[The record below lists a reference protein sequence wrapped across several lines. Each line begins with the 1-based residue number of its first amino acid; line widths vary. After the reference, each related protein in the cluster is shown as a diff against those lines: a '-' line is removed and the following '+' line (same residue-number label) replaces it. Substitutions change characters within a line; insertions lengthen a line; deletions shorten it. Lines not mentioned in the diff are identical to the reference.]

1 MPTLELLLRG
11 VQVVDGTGAA
21 GFQGS
26 VGIVGRTIALVSRD
40 PECDLPADRVLEG
53 GGLAVAPGFI
63 DLHAH
68 SDLALLTDR
77 QHLAKVAQGV
87 TFELL
92 GQDGLSYAPSDPVT
106 APQLRDRLIGW
117 NGEVPRDLPAF
128 GTVASYLDRLDDGAA
143 VNAGYLVPQ
152 GNIRMLVMGWRQ
164 GRPTGDE
171 LTRMC
176 SLVAQG
182 MEEGAFGLSTGLTYT
197 PGMYADT
204 DELVA
209 LCRVVASYGGFLAT
223 HQRSYGAGAMDAYRE
238 MVDIARRS
246 GVALHLSHATMNFA
260 VNRGRAGEL
269 LALVDDALA
278 DGLDV
283 TLDSY
288 PYTAGSTSLVSLLP
302 SWVFAD
308 GPKALLGRLRDPN
321 QRVRILRELD
331 VEGSDGHHGVA
342 ADWSAIQVSGVRR
355 DANAGWVGR
364 TVAEIAAGGMPAE
377 AYLDMLLAD
386 DAGSSCLM
394 HVGDEDNVRAIMR
407 HPSHTAGS
415 DGLLVGARPHPRG
428 WGTFAR
434 YLGHYARDEGV
445 LTLED
450 CVAHLTSRPANRLG
464 LADRGLVAEGYVADL
479 VLFDPA
485 TLADT
490 ATYVDP
496 RRTPRG
502 IPYVLIGG
510 EFVIDEGA
518 RTDALPGRALR
529 RSTGR
534 PRAGH
539 HEKERREPGPC

>member
-1 MPTLELLLRG
+1 MPPFDLLLRG
-11 VQVVDGTGAA
+11 VEVLDGTGAP
-21 GFQGS
+21 GFRGS
-26 VGIVGRTIALVSRD
+26 VGITGRTIALVSRD
-40 PECDLPADRVLEG
+40 PEADLPALRVLEG
-53 GGLAVAPGFI
+53 RTVEGGVLAVAPGFI

-68 SDLALLTDR
+68 SDLAVLTDR
-77 QHLAKVAQGV
+77 EHLAKVAQGV

-106 APQLRDRLIGW
+106 APQLRDRLVGW
-117 NGEVPRDLPAF
+117 NGEVPPDVGSF
-128 GTVASYLDRLDDGAA
+128 DSVASYLDRLDGGAP

-164 GRPTGDE
+164 GPPTRDE
-171 LTRMC
+171 LDRMC

-182 MEEGAFGLSTGLTYT
+182 MDEGAFGLSTGLTYT
-197 PGMYADT
+197 PGMYAGT

-223 HQRSYGAGAMDAYRE
+223 HQRSYGVGALDAYRE
-238 MVDIARRS
+238 MFDIARRS

-269 LALVDDALA
+269 LALVDEALA

-288 PYTAGSTSLVSLLP
+288 PYLAGSTSLVSLLP
-302 SWVFAD
+302 RWVFAD
-308 GPKALLGRLRDPN
+308 GPEALLARLRDPG

-331 VEGSDGHHGVA
+331 VEGSDGHHGVV
-342 ADWSAIQVSGVRR
+342 ADWSAIQVSGVWR

-364 TVAEIAAGGMPAE
+364 TVTEIADGGVPAE
-377 AYLDMLLAD
+377 TYLDLLLTD
-386 DAGSSCLM
+386 DAGSTCLM

-407 HPSHTAGS
+407 HPSHTGGS
-415 DGLLVGARPHPRG
+415 DGLLVGERPHPRG

-434 YLGHYARDEGV
+434 YLGHYVRDEGV
-445 LTLED
+445 LTLEE
-450 CVAHLTSRPANRLG
+450 CVAHLTSRPARRLG
-464 LADRGLVAEGYVADL
+464 LADRGRVAEGLLADL

-485 TLADT
+485 TVAAT
-490 ATYVDP
+490 ATYDDP
-496 RRTPRG
+496 RRPPTG
-502 IPYVLIGG
+502 IPYVIVGG
-510 EFVIDEGA
+510 ELVIDEGV

-529 RSTGR
+529 RCSSHPGSETA
-534 PRAGH
+534 PRT
-539 HEKERREPGPC
+539 